1 MVEWI
6 WAANGAGVTNTAGS
20 ITSTVSANTTSG
32 FSVVTWTGALA
43 NRTVGHGL
51 GVAPSMII
59 FKRRDG
65 STNWSVYHRSLGT
78 SNNIILNGTGAAFND
93 TTFINNT
100 APASTVFSVGDS
112 GGTNQGSMLAYCF
125 AEVPGYSRFGS
136 YTGNGSADGPFVFT
150 GFRPAFLM
158 IKRTDTAGF
167 PWVILDSK
175 RNTFNPENLELYPN
189 TSAAEANGGTLYI
202 EDFLSNGFKIRQT
215 DGTWNAN
222 GGTYIFAAFAEAPQK
237 FALAR

>member
-1 MVEWI
+1 LTLNTTNAVATGLGLS
-6 WAANGAGVTNTAGS
+6 AAP
-20 ITSTVSANTTSG
+20 TSTVISTSTALGGSGNG
-32 FSVVTWTGALA
+32 FV
-43 NRTVGHGL
+43 
-51 GVAPSMII
+51 
-59 FKRRDG
+59 
-65 STNWSVYHRSLGT
+65 
-78 SNNIILNGTGAAFND
+78 
-93 TTFINNT
+93 
-100 APASTVFSVGDS
+100 
-112 GGTNQGSMLAYCF
+112 AYCF
-125 AEVPGYSRFGS
+125 AEVPGYSRIGS
-136 YTGNGSADGPFVFT
+136 YTGNGSADGPFVFC
-150 GFRPAFLM
+150 GFRPAFLL